1 METSKKTLLIL
12 AGGLGSRYK
21 GLKQI
26 EGIHNGHS
34 ILEYSIFDALRAGF
48 DKFVFIINA
57 QIPKDFV
64 QKISEILQERDAEY
78 HWIIQEKSDFVEDE
92 NLIKNREKPW
102 GTGQAVL
109 CTSEV
114 IGENFVVINADDLYG
129 KSVYEKAFRI
139 INSGKINSINYASIP
154 YPLKF
159 TVSKNGSVS
168 RGKCSLN
175 ENQQLDS
182 VVELFE
188 IYSNEEEIYHFEDG
202 TKKTLDPETLVS
214 MNFWIL
220 HPSFFEK
227 LKLKFQEFLNNKP
240 APKKEFLLPTIID
253 DLIKNKEINVAIE
266 ISDEVWK
273 GITYPEDKAELQEF
287 IKEKISQNIYPEN
300 LWS

>member
-21 GLKQI
+21 GLKQV
-26 EGIHNGHS
+26 EGIYNGHS

-57 QIPKDFV
+57 QVPINFIH
-64 QKISEILQERDAEY
+64 KISEILKDRNTEY
-78 HWIIQEKSDFVEDE
+78 HWIIQEKFDFVEDE

-114 IGENFVVINADDLYG
+114 ITENFVVINADDLYG
-129 KSVYEKAFRI
+129 KSVYEKAFQM
-139 INSGKINSINYASIP
+139 INSGKINFKNYASIP

-168 RGKCSLN
+168 RGKCTLN

-182 VVELFE
+182 VIELFE
-188 IYSNEEEIYHFEDG
+188 IYSNEDEIYHFEDE

-220 HPSFFEK
+220 HPSFFDE
-227 LKLKFQEFLNNKP
+227 LKMKFQEFLNNNP
-240 APKKEFLLPTIID
+240 APKSEFLLPIIID
-253 DLIKNKEINVAIE
+253 DLIKNQKITVDIE
-266 ISDEVWK
+266 VSDEVWK
-273 GITYPEDKAELQEF
+273 GITYPDDKAELQEF